1 MCEQADRDSAVVCGV
16 GGEDVSVVSAEGHGS
31 FNDLIHYWRALLGGD
46 NIHRHRYQ
54 SYVRIRP

>member
-1 MCEQADRDSAVVCGV
+1 MTQLIGAPLWYVLWCDVGDDS
-16 GGEDVSVVSAEGHGS
+16 EAEGHGI